1 MSNIVIYSTAFC
13 PYCDRAK
20 SLLKRKGVEYEEIR
34 IDQDR
39 ERMVEMM
46 ERSQR
51 RTVPQIFIGDVHV
64 GGFDDMSELDMAGK
78 LDDLLCVQPSVFD
91 NEVT

>member
-20 SLLKRKGVEYEEIR
+20 SLLNRKGVTYEEIR

-39 ERMVEMM
+39 ERMAEMM

-51 RTVPQIFIGDVHV
+51 RTVPQIFIGEVHV
-64 GGFDDMSELDMAGK
+64 GGFDDMAALDMAGK
-78 LDDLLCVQPSVFD
+78 LDDLLCVSPSDFD
-91 NEVT
+91 DEVT

>member
-20 SLLKRKGVEYEEIR
+20 SLLNRKGVTYEEIR

-39 ERMVEMM
+39 ERMAEMM

-51 RTVPQIFIGDVHV
+51 RTVPQIFIGEVHV
-64 GGFDDMSELDMAGK
+64 GGFDDMAALDMAGK
-78 LDDLLCVQPSVFD
+78 LDDLLCV
-91 NEVT
+91 

>member
-51 RTVPQIFIGDVHV
+51 RTVPQIFIGDVH
-64 GGFDDMSELDMAGK
+64 DMSELDMAGK